1 MDFRYAILTEET
13 SPRNKQKMAGTKA
26 VNHILRSVNM
36 DSGQFQLGKTKL
48 FIKVPNSIPA
58 IGRNHAMESSMCLVV
73 LGRTRPPCS
82 CWRRHENRSSTV
94 TPG

>member
-1 MDFRYAILTEET
+1 MRPPGNFWFDFRYAILTEET

-48 FIKVPNSIPA
+48 FIKEPNSIPA
-58 IGRNHAMESSMCLVV
+58 MSTTLFYNVATGRNAK
-73 LGRTRPPCS
+73 P
-82 CWRRHENRSSTV
+82 
-94 TPG
+94 